1 MLNETF
7 SVIFKHRAKIR
18 FLATLSKF
26 SMLGF
31 DLFCRHRTTN
41 VYETFHCGLKKAFFF
56 FFVHCHNIFSITIVV
71 CKARHNQLR
80 RRQVHSVWKSQK
92 KSHSILRAKWAT
104 FTFWVDKSSLK
115 MPKMVNFGEFL
126 KTWSLRSNSVTRQVS
141 FYRTKIGGKCQN

>member
-1 MLNETF
+1 MLNEAF
-7 SVIFKHRAKIR
+7 SVMFKHRAKIR
-18 FLATLSKF
+18 LLATLSKF
-26 SMLGF
+26 SMLRF

-104 FTFWVDKSSLK
+104 FTFWVDKSSWR
-115 MPKMVNFGEFL
+115 MPKNDPFWRFFENL
-126 KTWSLRSNSVTRQVS
+126 KLVVKQCYQTGQ
-141 FYRTKIGGKCQN
+141 F